1 MSDAAR
7 PRQIT
12 VYAGALLITHHFQ
25 LITRFY
31 VTGVPFMTPAC
42 CSCFSRKNAAPRTV
56 SSCVTQKGEDMKTKS
71 KWAMN
76 GAAAGALAL
85 LLATPTF
92 AQSRGDWN
100 RNDSNRSSQNGQY
113 NSGDSNRSPQNG
125 QYNSGD
131 SNRSSQNG
139 QYNRGDS
146 NRNTQF
152 ERRDNN
158 SGYRENQRVNVSA
171 NVT

>member
-1 MSDAAR
+1 
-7 PRQIT
+7 
-12 VYAGALLITHHFQ
+12 
-25 LITRFY
+25 
-31 VTGVPFMTPAC
+31 MTSAC

-56 SSCVTQKGEDMKTKS
+56 SSCVTQKGDDMNTKS

-85 LLATPTF
+85 LLATPAF

-100 RNDSNRSSQNGQY
+100 RNDSNRSTQNGRTQNGQW
-113 NSGDSNRSPQNG
+113 NGNDSNRGTQND
-125 QYNSGD
+125 QR
-131 SNRSSQNG
+131 NRD
-139 QYNRGDS
+139 DS

-158 SGYRENQRVNVSA
+158 NGGYRENQRVNVSG
-171 NVT
+171 NVTSFNRERDGYRVQLDRGRDSYCVPEATFGRRARDLRAGLSIS